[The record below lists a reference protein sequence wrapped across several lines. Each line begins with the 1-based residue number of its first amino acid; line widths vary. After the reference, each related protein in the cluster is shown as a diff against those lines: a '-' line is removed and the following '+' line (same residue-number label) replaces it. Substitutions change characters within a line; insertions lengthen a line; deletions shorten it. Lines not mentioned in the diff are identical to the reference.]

1 MNRKK
6 SNEKV
11 AKFIG
16 ECAKKIR
23 IELENELIY
32 AQRNMFDAETKLL
45 NGLTE
50 EQKQLYAEILEYQK
64 VCQRI
69 KKELGKD

>member
-11 AKFIG
+11 AEFIG
-16 ECAKKIR
+16 ECARKIR

-32 AQRNMFDAETKLL
+32 AQKNMFDAETKLL
-45 NGLTE
+45 NGLTL
-50 EQKQLYAEILEYQK
+50 EQKQLYAEILKYQNESL
-64 VCQRI
+64 RI